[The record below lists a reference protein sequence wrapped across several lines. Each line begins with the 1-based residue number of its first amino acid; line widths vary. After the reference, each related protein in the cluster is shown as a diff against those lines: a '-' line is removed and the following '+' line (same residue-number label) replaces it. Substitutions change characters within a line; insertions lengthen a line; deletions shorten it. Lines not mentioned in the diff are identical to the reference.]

1 MSLQVKIEEREP
13 GVYVVSPD
21 GEVNTDTYLE
31 LENKV
36 KGILG
41 KAQALIFELKDMTYI
56 SSLGL
61 SVFFRVKAALSEKG
75 AKFLWV
81 HPQPQIQK
89 VFDVMKVLPDAMVA
103 SLEEADEYLDSFLDG
118 VQRGE
123 IDPKTPHD
131 QGA

>member
-13 GVYVVSPD
+13 GVYVVAPA

-36 KGILG
+36 NGILPTA
-41 KAQALIFELKDMTYI
+41 KAVIFELKDMTYI
-56 SSLGL
+56 SSMGL
-61 SVFFRVKAALSEKG
+61 SVLFRVKQKLAGQE

-81 HPQPQIQK
+81 HPQPQVQK
-89 VFDVMKVLPDAMVA
+89 VFDVMKVLSDAMVA

-118 VQRGE
+118 VQKGKIEPR
-123 IDPKTPHD
+123 TPHD
-131 QGA
+131 EGA